1 MSDMKKLAQ
10 LMGELEEQLVVCMR
24 CGMCQ
29 AVCPL
34 FAVTGKE
41 SDVARGKLALLDG
54 LLNKMFEDPKGVYER
69 LNKCLLCGSCATNC
83 PSGVKALEI
92 FMKARIILTGFM
104 GLSPAKKLILR
115 GMLSHPEAFDRLLEW
130 GSKFQGLF
138 TKPASDILGTSCS
151 RIASPLLKDR
161 HFVPLASVPFHR
173 IVPSMNTPAGSSGIR
188 VAFFTGCLIDKIYP
202 NVAQAALDIFS
213 FHGIGVFIPEGQ
225 GCCGIPAISSGDA
238 ESFDKL
244 LLYNIEK
251 YSSDDFDY
259 LLTACATCT
268 STIKK
273 IWPIMV
279 NAGSSD
285 DLKSKV
291 EKISDK
297 TLDINQFLVSIIG
310 VEPEDEEKASI
321 NKDDAVT
328 ITYHDPCHL
337 KKSLGVSAEPRIMIR
352 SNNRYKLSEM
362 PEADWCCGMGGSFN
376 LQYYEISA
384 DIGKRKVGN
393 IKTADADVV
402 ATGCPACMIQI
413 SDMLSKANEKIAVK
427 HPIEIYAESL
437 KKTFS

>member
-1 MSDMKKLAQ
+1 MSDMKKLAR
-10 LMGELEEQLVVCMR
+10 LMEELEDQLVVCMR

-34 FAVTGKE
+34 FAVTGRE

-54 LLNKMFEDPKGVYER
+54 LVNKMFEDPKGVYER

-138 TKPASDILGTSCS
+138 TKPASEILGTSCS
-151 RIASPLLKDR
+151 RIASPILSER
-161 HFVPLASVPFHR
+161 HFVPLAKVPFHR
-173 IVPSMNTPAGSSGIR
+173 MVPNMNTPAGSSGIKI
-188 VAFFTGCLIDKIYP
+188 AFFPGCLIDKIYP
-202 NVAQAALDIFS
+202 GVAQAALDIFS
-213 FHGIGVFIPEGQ
+213 YHGIGVFIPQGQ

-238 ESFDKL
+238 ESFDNL
-244 LLYNIEK
+244 LRYNIEK
-251 YSSDDFDY
+251 YSSDDYDY
-259 LLTACATCT
+259 LITACATCT

-273 IWPIMV
+273 IWPLMV
-279 NAGSSD
+279 NAGSGD

-291 EKISDK
+291 EKISGK
-297 TLDINQFLVSIIG
+297 TLDISQFLVSKIG
-310 VEPEDEEKASI
+310 VKPQVEEKIS
-321 NKDDAVT
+321 KDKDAAVK

-337 KKSLGVSAEPRIMIR
+337 KKSLGVFAEPRILIR
-352 SNNRYKLSEM
+352 SNSGYTFSEM

-376 LQYYEISA
+376 LKYYDISA
-384 DIGKRKVGN
+384 DIGKRKTGN
-393 IKTADADVV
+393 IKTSGAGVV
-402 ATGCPACMIQI
+402 ATGCPACMLQI
-413 SDMLSKANEKIAVK
+413 SDMLSKANENISVK
-427 HPIEIYAESL
+427 HCVEIYAESL
-437 KKTFS
+437 KK